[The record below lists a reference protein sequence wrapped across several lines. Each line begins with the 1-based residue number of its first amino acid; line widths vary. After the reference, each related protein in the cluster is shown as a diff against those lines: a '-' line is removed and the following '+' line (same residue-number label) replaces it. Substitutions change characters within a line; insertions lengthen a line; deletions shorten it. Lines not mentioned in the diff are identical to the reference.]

1 MSNAIKMAGV
11 VTVAHNSTEF
21 DVKLENGIVIKSSVS
36 GKIRVHH
43 IRILPGDKVDVE
55 ISPYDLS
62 RGRIVY
68 RQR

>member
-1 MSNAIKMAGV
+1 MSNVIRMSGV

-21 DVKLENGIVIKSSVS
+21 DVKLDNEIIIKASVS